1 MGRRLNVHG
10 WEIREQLLYGRD
22 ATALAPWL
30 PANEPLPAQ
39 ARRRDAG
46 PAPCAVPLLE
56 AVVMGL
62 QGDVL
67 EARTRLADGDGLWL
81 RRRPRRHTRGERI
94 ISFAGPALA
103 GLRRI
108 DADLGLVA
116 LLEAFASREAA
127 IDLLDAWEA
136 LLAAWRAA
144 EGEVGE
150 SLAVPLA
157 RVADELWYWLLF
169 REQTPAPVND
179 RLHRLVIEVACEA
192 RPDPT
197 SDDLAP
203 LLTDPEAL
211 TAYRA
216 TGLVVPSRLPEALT
230 RRVEGATFCGPQLGQ
245 LVLAVERGLHA
256 MLVGP
261 RGTGKSLCA
270 TEAARYAHRELRT
283 VEGHEAMQPV
293 DLLGG
298 YVPDQSAEAD
308 PFTVQAEIAC
318 RLAAGGDLE
327 TGSPAARYA
336 WADGPLTQAM
346 RQGQVLFV
354 DEANRMPGKT
364 LNVLL
369 GAISR
374 RALVL
379 TENGS
384 REVRAVEGFMVLMA
398 MNQGQGYLVNPIDAA
413 LADRFPV
420 TLEFDYLEPKDEAT
434 LLRRRTGLP
443 AAVATWMVR
452 VAQETRALRRTR
464 QLPADMTPR
473 GLLAWGELAREPLQG
488 PGDAGRILADAAL
501 MSWLPGVA
509 GRDSDGRVT
518 SETRDLL
525 LQMVANHRPVGI

>member
-1 MGRRLNVHG
+1 MARQLNVYG
-10 WEIREQLLYGRD
+10 WQIREQLLYGKE
-22 ATALAPWL
+22 ATPLATWL
-30 PANEPLPAQ
+30 QTNEPLPAQ
-39 ARRRDAG
+39 ARRREG
-46 PAPCAVPLLE
+46 PAPWAVPLLE

-62 QGDVL
+62 RGDVL

-94 ISFAGPALA
+94 MSFAGSTMA
-103 GLRRI
+103 GLRRV

-116 LLEAFASREAA
+116 LLEAFASRETAT
-127 IDLLDAWEA
+127 DLLNAWEA
-136 LLAAWRAA
+136 LLVAWQSA
-144 EGEVGE
+144 EAEVGE

-157 RVADELWYWLLF
+157 RVADELWFWLIY
-169 REQTPAPVND
+169 RDQTPAPTND
-179 RLHRLVIEVACEA
+179 RLHRLAIEVECDA

-197 SDDLAP
+197 SDDVAP

-211 TAYRA
+211 TVYRA
-216 TGLVVPSRLPEALT
+216 TGLVAPSRLPEALT

-270 TEAARYAHRELRT
+270 TEASRYAHRELRT

-298 YVPDQSAEAD
+298 YVPDRSAAAD
-308 PFTVQAEIAC
+308 PFALQAELAC
-318 RLAAGGDLE
+318 RLAVGSDLE
-327 TGSPAARYA
+327 AAGPAARYA

-379 TENGS
+379 TEHGS
-384 REVRAVEGFMVLMA
+384 REVRAAAGFMVLMA

-420 TLEFDYLEPKDEAT
+420 TLEFDYLEPKDEAS

-443 AAVATWMVR
+443 ATVATWMVR

-473 GLLAWGELAREPLQG
+473 GLMAWGELAREPLRG
-488 PGDAGRILADAAL
+488 PGDPGRILADAAL

-509 GRDSDGRVT
+509 GRDSDGRVAD
-518 SETRDLL
+518 ETRDLL
-525 LQMVANHRPVGI
+525 LQMVANHRPAGL